1 IVQQSAIGKNQF
13 FKQLSISIQPE
24 QLGEMTIQL
33 VKIDGEMIAKITVSS
48 QATKNALDSNLHQLK
63 NMFAPHQ
70 VLIEKQEGEE
80 QATFDKEEMSEEEQ
94 KSSHENEKEQHAEDQ
109 QEQSFEEQFEQILAK
124 AVGEP

>member
-1 IVQQSAIGKNQF
+1 
-13 FKQLSISIQPE
+13 E

-48 QATKNALDSNLHQLK
+48 QATKSALESNLHQLK

-70 VLIEKQEGEE
+70 VLIEKQDGDE
-80 QATFDKEEMSEEEQ
+80 QATFDQEDTSEEQ
-94 KSSHENEKEQHAEDQ
+94 HKSSHGNEKEQHAEDQ
-109 QEQSFEEQFEQILAK
+109 PEHSFEEQFEQILAE